1 MPRLK
6 QIKQIGTLINMQ
18 VILLKDVKN
27 VGKKDQIVNV
37 SDGYA
42 NNYLFKN
49 RLAVPASKKGVEVLE
64 NQQEERRIEEEHKKQ
79 KAQELVQTLKGLT
92 LEFVLSVGK
101 DGRTFGSISYKQ
113 VEEQLLEKFKI
124 SIDKRKFLDN
134 KKMDSIGYYNLRI
147 ELYKGVIGE
156 VKVHI
161 SERKN

>member
-1 MPRLK
+1 
-6 QIKQIGTLINMQ
+6 MQ

-64 NQQEERRIEEEHKKQ
+64 TQQENRRIEEANKK
-79 KAQELVQTLKGLT
+79 KRAEELVEILKGIT
-92 LEFVLSVGK
+92 LEFDLSVGK
-101 DGRTFGSISYKQ
+101 DGRTFGSISLKQ
-113 VEEQLLEKFKI
+113 VEEELLNKHKI
-124 SIDKRKFLDN
+124 EIDKRKFLDN
-134 KKMDSIGYYNLRI
+134 RKLDSLGYYNLKI
-147 ELYKGVIGE
+147 ELYKGVVGE

-161 SERKN
+161 SERK